1 MTEDQ
6 DMNASLT
13 QAAESNVTP
22 NRHIGIVGAGVSG
35 LTAASLLAERGF
47 RVHVVDKSRGV
58 GGRTSTRREGELH
71 FDHGAQYFTA
81 QDEHFRQRVASWVD
95 TGIVKEWDG
104 HVVTIENG
112 QIRPSQPLT
121 RYVGVPAMNAI
132 AKYLSNSLQVTTQ
145 TRVAS
150 LTRRDDQWLLLDD
163 ANHQLGCFDALIV
176 GVPPAQAADLLTGL
190 PELAQQ
196 VSQCRLVPCWAVM
209 AAFERRL
216 DLPFDGAF
224 VHNSPLTWI
233 ARNSSKPGR
242 PLAECWVLH
251 ASPEWSTE
259 HIEDAPEP
267 VCEELLAAL
276 GRAANIGSL
285 RTIHTAAHRWRYAL
299 PSEPITAGCLLDD
312 ATRVAVCGDWC
323 QAARIEGAFLSGRA
337 AASRIMNA
345 LGVPPG
351 VELTVEG
358 ASSNC
363 PERSSER
370 QDVTQ

>member
-1 MTEDQ
+1 
-6 DMNASLT
+6 MNASLT
-13 QAAESNVTP
+13 QAAESNGTP
-22 NRHIGIVGAGVSG
+22 NRHIGVVGAGVSG

-47 RVHVVDKSRGV
+47 RVHVFDKSRGV

-81 QDEHFRQRVASWVD
+81 QDERFRQCVASWID
-95 TGIVKEWDG
+95 AGIVKKWDG

-112 QIRPSQPLT
+112 QVRQGQLHT

-132 AKYLSNSLQVTTQ
+132 ARYLSNSLQVTTQ
-145 TRVAS
+145 TRVVS
-150 LTRRDDQWLLLDD
+150 MTRQDDQWLLPGDS
-163 ANHQLGCFDALIV
+163 NRELGRFDAMIV
-176 GVPPAQAADLLTGL
+176 AVPPAQAADLLISL
-190 PELAQQ
+190 PEFAQQ

-224 VHNSPLTWI
+224 VHDSPLTWI

-242 PLAECWVLH
+242 PHAECWVLH

-267 VCEELLAAL
+267 VCDELLAAL
-276 GRAANIGSL
+276 RQVVKIGSL

-299 PSEPITAGCLLDD
+299 PSEPLTAGCLLDD

-323 QAARIEGAFLSGRA
+323 KAARIEGAFLSGCA
-337 AASRIMNA
+337 AAERIMNA
-345 LGVPPG
+345 ISVAPHAAPA
-351 VELTVEG
+351 G
-358 ASSNC
+358 AGATGNR
-363 PERSSER
+363 P
-370 QDVTQ
+370 D